1 MNIKIE
7 LCSSWQKIGRAHAQC
22 VGNFFKVIQRD
33 VAHLL
38 RYLRETSAVQVSF
51 KCQRFMRPI
60 FSLTKAHHV
69 YNQALA
75 CQATLAQWSQKSS
88 QAARHKLRIFKT
100 TVFMAAV

>member
-38 RYLRETSAVQVSF
+38 RNVSDAIAVQVSF
-51 KCQRFMRPI
+51 KCQRFLRSI
-60 FSLTKAHHV
+60 ISTNTAWKV
-69 YNQALA
+69 
-75 CQATLAQWSQKSS
+75 
-88 QAARHKLRIFKT
+88 AA
-100 TVFMAAV
+100 